1 MTPSANGAIDLKE
14 KLGRF
19 SEQWSPRVVAELND
33 YQVKLAKI
41 EGEFVWHRHEETD
54 ELFLV
59 LDGAMSIE
67 LRDGRV
73 DLEAGQ
79 MYVVPRGVE
88 HKPRA
93 ERECHILLLEP
104 AGTVNTGDAG
114 GELTADSDAW
124 V

>member
-1 MTPSANGAIDLKE
+1 MTPDAIGAIDLKE

-19 SEQWSPRVVAELND
+19 SEQWSPRVVAELNG

-59 LDGAMSIE
+59 IEGSMSIE

-79 MYVVPRGVE
+79 MYVVARGVE
-88 HKPRA
+88 HKPHA

-114 GELTADSDAW
+114 GKLTASGDVW